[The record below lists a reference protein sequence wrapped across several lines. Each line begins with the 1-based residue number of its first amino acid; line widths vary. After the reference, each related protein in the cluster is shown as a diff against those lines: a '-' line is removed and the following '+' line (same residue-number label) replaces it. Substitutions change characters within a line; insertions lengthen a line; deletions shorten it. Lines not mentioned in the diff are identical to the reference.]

1 MASDFYET
9 HFLKYRN
16 QTVNI
21 DPSPFL
27 STLTRHLPKGAR
39 VLDIGCGSGR
49 DLLWLK
55 EQGYQPTGFERSSGL
70 AEMAGQHSQCFVIQG
85 DFTVFDFSILHFD
98 AILLIGAL
106 VHLQG
111 SELAPNLDRIS
122 KAVRQDG
129 LIYLTLKEGS
139 GCSQAEDGRI
149 FTLWKPEDL
158 EQTFPA
164 IGLEILD
171 FSRNRSA
178 VNQQDVWLGYLL
190 KKTGRRRNVRQA

>member
-1 MASDFYET
+1 MTSDFYET
-9 HFLKYRN
+9 HFLDYRN
-16 QTVNI
+16 RTVDI

-27 STLTRHLPKGAR
+27 STLTRHLRNGAK

-55 EQGYQPTGFERSSGL
+55 EHGYQPTGFERSSGL
-70 AEMAGQHSQCFVIQG
+70 AEMAGQHSQCPVIQG
-85 DFTVFDFSILHFD
+85 DFTVFDFSVLHFD

-106 VHLQG
+106 VHLHYP
-111 SELAPNLDRIS
+111 ELAPILDRIS
-122 KAVRQDG
+122 RAVREDG
-129 LIYLTLKEGS
+129 LIYLTLKEGT

-149 FTLWKPEDL
+149 FTLWKAEEL
-158 EQTFPA
+158 EQIFPA
-164 IGLEILD
+164 LGVEILD

-178 VNQQDVWLGYLL
+178 VNQQDMWIGYIL